1 MTDQKI
7 KVGDVVALKS
17 GGPKMTV
24 AIENEGNMGNTFVCE
39 WFYQGEVK
47 KSTFNPETLSLTER

>member
-7 KVGDVVALKS
+7 KVGDVVTLKS